1 MDFLKDRET
10 GLFTRV
16 NDPKDI
22 ADKVEE
28 LLNNEELREEIV
40 KSARE
45 MVKERYNW
53 DIITDKMKNEIFASI
68 RI

>member
-1 MDFLKDRET
+1 LRLIHLSLKAVFVDLISDWDEAT
-10 GLFTRV
+10 TLS
-16 NDPKDI
+16 K
-22 ADKVEE
+22 
-28 LLNNEELREEIV
+28 ELREEIV